1 MTYALAQRQIIFSE
15 KMVLR
20 LGFLFLALAI
30 FSGGGMRLNAD
41 ESILRYYVHENINI
55 KEQQSALF
63 LLNKEWIVNLKEK
76 YKKNTIKEISEGIV
90 YIRLNKTIKSRNV
103 KINVAEI
110 NRNVNPD
117 IEIIPQMASKKLHS
131 RTRINNI
138 ASNSKIAIN
147 GTYFKQDTGTPLG
160 ALVIDNKIITG
171 PIYERVA
178 MGISDS
184 GFKTSR
190 TAFDGYVIKNEKTKI
205 KIDNINQPRMMLSQV
220 LIYTKAWGE
229 KSPVT
234 KAETRHI
241 SIKENKITE
250 ISKLPL
256 LIPENGYVITAPYEK
271 IKSLKKGDKIT
282 TQYKITPEWKEIN
295 HIISGGP
302 YLMKNG
308 NIFIDVTAEKLNSIT
323 GRNPRTAIGYT
334 KDNVLIMVTVDGRKE
349 GSSGVTL
356 NELANIMKELGC
368 YEAINLDG
376 GSSTVMY
383 VDGKILSGSNIKNS
397 SAISNALT
405 VRIKA

>member
-20 LGFLFLALAI
+20 LGFVFLALAI

-63 LLNKEWIVNLKEK
+63 LLKQEWLLNLKEK
-76 YKKNTIKEISEGIV
+76 YRKNTIKEISEGIV
-90 YIRLNKTIKSRNV
+90 YVRLNKVIKSRNI

-110 NRNVNPD
+110 NRNVNPN

-190 TAFDGYVIKNEKTKI
+190 TAFEGYITKNEKVKI

-220 LIYTKAWGE
+220 LIYTRIWGE

-241 SIKENKITE
+241 AVKENKITE
-250 ISKLPL
+250 ISKLPIF
-256 LIPENGYVITAPYEK
+256 IPENGYVITAPYEK
-271 IKSLKKGDKIT
+271 IKNLKKGDKIT
-282 TQYKITPEWKEIN
+282 TEYKITPEWKDIN

-302 YLMKNG
+302 YLLKNG
-308 NIFIDVTAEKLNSIT
+308 NIFIDVTGEKLNAIT

-356 NELANIMKELGC
+356 NELANIMKDLGC

-405 VRIKA
+405 VRVKA